1 MATLEQNP
9 YSSLD
14 EDNFNT
20 QDGYSEED
28 DYSDYDAEAEWE
40 ESKEQLSSLFSLV
53 VFPFVGKWLGKKFSF
68 WVWSR
73 YLTTTP
79 LASRYSILSTDLVN
93 SFKKIA

>member
-1 MATLEQNP
+1 MTTLEQNP

-14 EDNFNT
+14 EDTYDT
-20 QDGYSEED
+20 QVIYSEGEED

-68 WVWSR
+68 WGKIYMLFNEKVFTHI
-73 YLTTTP
+73 YL
-79 LASRYSILSTDLVN
+79 L
-93 SFKKIA
+93 